1 VPPETLSRSDLSFE
15 ELIHAVAARQDR
27 SAFGTLFAHFAP
39 RVKAYLARTGSDS
52 ATADELT
59 QEVMLLVWRKA
70 AQFDRSQATAST
82 WVFTI
87 ARNKRIDR
95 FRRDRHGEVDF
106 GDPIFETEA
115 EPLPDRTLELAQEAR
130 RVADAIAAL
139 PEEQAVLLRMAFYD
153 GKSHSVIAAES
164 NLPLGTVKS
173 RLRLALLR
181 LRGRLDPED
190 KP

>member
-1 VPPETLSRSDLSFE
+1 
-15 ELIHAVAARQDR
+15 
-27 SAFGTLFAHFAP
+27 
-39 RVKAYLARTGSDS
+39 
-52 ATADELT
+52 
-59 QEVMLLVWRKA
+59 
-70 AQFDRSQATAST
+70 
-82 WVFTI
+82 VFTI